1 MAMIENDMRP
11 DDFDAILRGLDDGQ
25 LTGQDLVQQGAVHA
39 VSFLLA
45 HGCTK
50 DVATDMLES
59 LRCNA
64 AAIRA
69 EFERRGQSPL
79 FKADQIA
86 GDAEARG

>member
-1 MAMIENDMRP
+1 MATIENDTRP
-11 DDFDAILRGLDDGQ
+11 ADFGAMLRDTTDEQ

-59 LRCNA
+59 LRGNA

>member
-1 MAMIENDMRP
+1 MATIENDMRP
-11 DDFDAILRGLDDGQ
+11 NDFAVMLRGLDDGQ
-25 LTGQDLVQQGAVHA
+25 LIGQELVQQGAVHA

-50 DVATDMLES
+50 DVANDMLES
-59 LRCNA
+59 LRGNA

-69 EFERRGQSPL
+69 EIDLRGASPL

-86 GDAEARG
+86 NDAEAR